1 MILVVFLVL
10 VGILVLLAAVM
21 GVPFQYN
28 ARSLLVRKVTTLA
41 TALGIALVVFVFAG
55 ALMLGDVSRVLAA
68 AGRPDTVIILRKGSD
83 AELSSAIGNDY
94 LGLFRGPAQVSQ
106 AGGVIGEIIV
116 VVIADHI
123 DGSGSSN
130 VLVRGTPPEGIAFRP
145 EIKIVSGR
153 APKPGTNE
161 VIVGSGI
168 AGRFK
173 GLSIG
178 GSLDLRRN
186 RPLSVV
192 GVFSADGGTYESEVW
207 GDLDYVRNALGRQ
220 AVVSS
225 ARVRLTSPAEFDAYR
240 QAIETDKRFAMKV
253 MRESDYNEKQ
263 SQATASFLKTMG
275 VIVAVLFSIAAML
288 GAAITMNGAVAHRTR
303 EIGTLRALGFSR
315 PSILTAFLLEA
326 ILLAALGGLIGS
338 ALVLLLSAF
347 VSFPVINFQT
357 FSEIVIRF
365 HASPAVFAKAL
376 IFSGVMGL
384 IGGLFPAIRAS
395 RVSPIEAMRG

>member
-1 MILVVFLVL
+1 MIVVVFLGLVALLVVL
-10 VGILVLLAAVM
+10 ALVM

-55 ALMLGDVSRVLAA
+55 ALMLGDISRVLAA
-68 AGRPDTVIILRKGSD
+68 AGRSDTAIILRKGSD

-106 AGGVIGEIIV
+106 SGGVIGEIIV

-130 VLVRGTPPEGIAFRP
+130 VLVRGTPAEGIAFRP
-145 EIKIVSGR
+145 ELKVISGR

-161 VIVGSGI
+161 VMVGSGI

-173 GLSIG
+173 GLAIGQSI
-178 GSLDLRRN
+178 DLRRN

-192 GVFSADGGTYESEVW
+192 GVFSAAGGAYESEVW
-207 GDLDYVRNALGRQ
+207 GDLDYVRNALGRE

-225 ARVRLTSPAEFDAYR
+225 ARVRLNSPSDFDAYR
-240 QAIETDKRFAMKV
+240 QTIETDKRFSMKV

-263 SQATASFLKTMG
+263 SQQTASFLKTLG
-275 VIVAVLFSIAAML
+275 VVVAILFSIAAML

-315 PSILTAFLLEA
+315 RSILSSFLIEA
-326 ILLAALGGLIGS
+326 IVLAGIGGILGS
-338 ALVLLLSAF
+338 VLVLLLSLF
-347 VSFPVINFQT
+347 VRFPVINFQT
-357 FSEIVIRF
+357 FSEIVISF
-365 HASPAVFAKAL
+365 HASPEVFAKTL

-384 IGGLFPAIRAS
+384 IGGLIPAIRAS

>member
-1 MILVVFLVL
+1 M
-10 VGILVLLAAVM
+10 
-21 GVPFQYN
+21 VPVQYN
-28 ARSLLVRKVTTLA
+28 ARSLWVRKVTTFA
-41 TALGIALVVFVFAG
+41 TAFGIALVVFVFAG

-68 AGRPDTVIILRKGSD
+68 AGRADNVIILRKGSD
-83 AELSSAIGNDY
+83 AELTSAIANDY

-106 AGGVIGEIIV
+106 ATGLIGEIIV
-116 VVIADHI
+116 VVIADHM

-130 VLVRGTPPEGIAFRP
+130 VLVRGTPAEGLAFRP

-161 VIVGSGI
+161 VMVGTGI

-173 GLSIG
+173 GLLPGQTI
-178 GSLDLRRN
+178 DLRRN
-186 RPLSVV
+186 RPLMVV
-192 GVFSADGGTYESEVW
+192 GEFSAAGGGYESEVW

-225 ARVRLTSPAEFDAYR
+225 ARVRLNNPADFDAYR
-240 QAIETDKRFAMKV
+240 QLIETDKRFSMKV
-253 MRESDYNEKQ
+253 MRESDYYEKQ
-263 SQATASFLKTMG
+263 SAQTASFLKTLG
-275 VIVAVLFSIAAML
+275 LAVAILFSLAAMI
-288 GAAITMNGAVAHRTR
+288 GAAITMNGAVANRTR

-315 PSILTAFLLEA
+315 FSILTSFLLEA
-326 ILLAALGGLIGS
+326 LFLAVIGGILGS
-338 ALVLLLSAF
+338 ALVLILTVF

-365 HASPAVFAKAL
+365 HATPAVFIKAL
-376 IFSGVMGL
+376 IFSAFMGL